1 MTGTTPEKNRVHPPP
16 LCDSAM
22 LTLRRQASWRRRSLL
37 PAVTAWAQTPITIFG
52 NAVPQNPVIAD
63 SAMTLGVKFY
73 STQAGTLAGIRF
85 YRGHTDPSGHTVELF
100 SSSGTLLGSAR
111 GKDTCSVRCRSD
123 NIELPR

>member
-63 SAMTLGVKFY
+63 SAVTLGVKFY
-73 STQAGTLAGIRF
+73 STQAGTITGSRS
-85 YRGHTDPSGHTVELF
+85 YRGHTDPSGYTVELF

-111 GKDTCSVRCRSD
+111 GKDTDAGRTTSNSLDEC
-123 NIELPR
+123 